1 MQFLTLSKRRTDAFP
16 PEAFTPEL
24 LEAEA
29 QRVRELYAEGKL
41 RSIWRRQDAP
51 GAAILFEADSEQEV
65 RAHLASLPLAQRN
78 LLEID
83 LVTQL
88 TPYPGLG
95 PR

>member
-1 MQFLTLSKRRTDAFP
+1 MQFLAISKRRTDAFP

-29 QRVRELYAEGKL
+29 QRVRELYAQGSL

-51 GAAILFEADSEQEV
+51 GAVLLFEANTEDEV
-65 RAHLASLPLAQRN
+65 RSLLTTLPLAQRDM
-78 LLEID
+78 LELV

-88 TPYPGLG
+88 LPYPGLG

>member
-1 MQFLTLSKRRTDAFP
+1 MQFLAISKRRTDAFP

-29 QRVRELYAEGKL
+29 QRVRELYAQGSL

-51 GAAILFEADSEQEV
+51 GAVILFEASNEDEV
-65 RAHLASLPLAQRN
+65 RSLLSTLPLAQRN
-78 LLEID
+78 MLEVV

-88 TPYPGLG
+88 LPYPGLG